1 MLNIIL
7 VSNNLPGGYVNLE
20 GIKPDLSNVKEVL
33 IAMKLL
39 PAPAP
44 KKPLRRGELK
54 LKQIG
59 LNFNGDDCIYI

>member
-7 VSNNLPGGYVNLE
+7 VSNTLPGGFVELE
-20 GIKPDLSNVKEVL
+20 GIQPDLSNVKEVL
-33 IAMKLL
+33 IAMKLF

-44 KKPLRRGELK
+44 KEPVRIDELK

-59 LNFNGDDCIYI
+59 LNFNGDDCIFI